1 MNTGRSALVALALLA
16 GLACQGIP
24 GSAADPASAGSGK
37 GLAAQVSDAEMVK
50 VRVTPLDVSSAAKVW
65 RFEVVFDTHTVELNH
80 DVAAIAVLIDAAG
93 REQKP
98 IAWEGDRPG
107 GHHRKGML
115 MFKPL
120 NPAPATLTLKLQ
132 QVGPVP
138 ERSFIWTLAR

>member
-1 MNTGRSALVALALLA
+1 MITARSALVAMALLA
-16 GLACQGIP
+16 GLACQWIP
-24 GSAADPASAGSGK
+24 IFAADPASAGFGK
-37 GLAAQVSDAEMVK
+37 ALAAQVSDAEMVK
-50 VRVTPLDVSSAAKVW
+50 VRVMLLDVSSAATVW
-65 RFEVVFDTHTVELNH
+65 RFEVVFDTHTAELNH

-120 NPAPATLTLKLQ
+120 NPAPATLTLKLR

-138 ERSFIWTLAR
+138 ERSFTWMAAR

>member
-65 RFEVVFDTHTVELNH
+65 RFEVVFDTYTVELNH
-80 DVAAIAVLIDAAG
+80 DVAAIAALIDAVG

-98 IAWEGDRPG
+98 TGWEGDRPG
-107 GHHRKGML
+107 GHHRKGVL
-115 MFKPL
+115 TFRPL
-120 NPAPATLTLKLQ
+120 DPAPATLTLKLR

-138 ERSFIWTLAR
+138 ERSFTWMLAR